1 MYPLMLTLHVL
12 GATVWTGGHIV
23 LVFAF
28 LLEALRRGDPEIVTF
43 FESRYERV
51 GIPALVVQVV
61 TGLWLATVYVPDAR
75 QWLAFDTPVSRM
87 IGIKLLLLAAT
98 VGLAADARLR
108 LIPRLGAHNLR
119 ALAWHIVPV
128 SVIAVLFAI
137 VGVGVRIGGWF

>member
-12 GATVWTGGHIV
+12 GATVWTGGHVV
-23 LVFAF
+23 LVLGF
-28 LLEALRRGDPEIVTF
+28 LLEALRRGDPEVVRF

-61 TGLWLATVYVPDAR
+61 TGLWLATVYVPDMR
-75 QWLAFDTPVSRM
+75 QWLAFDTPVSWL
-87 IGIKLLLLAAT
+87 IGVKLLLLATT

-108 LIPRLGAHNLR
+108 LIPRLGEGNLR

-128 SVIAVLFAI
+128 SVVAVLLAI
-137 VGVGVRIGGWF
+137 VGVGVRLGGWW